1 MYTYALIQSGARRNK
16 IVDANEY
23 VWDCWS
29 CAPSARRVKEM
40 NSQET
45 PIIMTQENPFRNRM
59 AREIWA
65 RVRIPKRTENA
76 TAAEK
81 EGEYAHC
88 ALQASGGT

>member
-1 MYTYALIQSGARRNK
+1 
-16 IVDANEY
+16 
-23 VWDCWS
+23 
-29 CAPSARRVKEM
+29 M

-45 PIIMTQENPFRNRM
+45 PIIMTHENPLRKRM
-59 AREIWA
+59 AREICA
-65 RVRIPKRTENA
+65 RVRMPKRTENA